1 MRFQWLLEKDYK
13 SFGINFKTYVVL
25 VMIMLFS
32 TMVHA
37 IHKYHVRYRRSLRP
51 IFSAST
57 FVSVFCWALL
67 IMSKVLVYVICFIN
81 TPGLI
86 FMPVLIRILI
96 SFITF
101 ECLEEDFKSKEKH
114 EKFVYLLVT
123 FMVPVSLPS
132 KELKTSKKLYML
144 NFILYFVECVGLLC
158 FGLFM
163 RNYYHNRPYCTYFE
177 KLAQRLDLSFNTL
190 LFLLFGLVLAASGIC
205 SLLLWISSKYFH
217 PKDKLMPKEL
227 KKNENDK
234 EAFDDEFEYD
244 LTVTSF
250 GSGSNFSKETSF

>member
-1 MRFQWLLEKDYK
+1 MRFQWLLEKDYE
-13 SFGINFKTYVVL
+13 SFGINFKTYVLL
-25 VMIMLFS
+25 VMIMSFS

-114 EKFVYLLVT
+114 EKFDYLLVT
-123 FMVPVSLPS
+123 FMVPV
-132 KELKTSKKLYML
+132 
-144 NFILYFVECVGLLC
+144 
-158 FGLFM
+158 
-163 RNYYHNRPYCTYFE
+163 
-177 KLAQRLDLSFNTL
+177 
-190 LFLLFGLVLAASGIC
+190 LFLQKNSRLV
-205 SLLLWISSKYFH
+205 K
-217 PKDKLMPKEL
+217 
-227 KKNENDK
+227 
-234 EAFDDEFEYD
+234 
-244 LTVTSF
+244 SF
-250 GSGSNFSKETSF
+250 TC

>member
-1 MRFQWLLEKDYK
+1 
-13 SFGINFKTYVVL
+13 
-25 VMIMLFS
+25 
-32 TMVHA
+32 
-37 IHKYHVRYRRSLRP
+37 
-51 IFSAST
+51 
-57 FVSVFCWALL
+57 
-67 IMSKVLVYVICFIN
+67 
-81 TPGLI
+81 
-86 FMPVLIRILI
+86 
-96 SFITF
+96 
-101 ECLEEDFKSKEKH
+101 
-114 EKFVYLLVT
+114 
-123 FMVPVSLPS
+123 
-132 KELKTSKKLYML
+132 
-144 NFILYFVECVGLLC
+144 
-158 FGLFM
+158 M

-250 GSGSNFSKETSF
+250 GSGSNFSKKTSF